1 MLVVH
6 LIVKP
11 LLTHNEPSLHRMI
24 HDDEFVRIMS
34 IREVISLRE
43 AKQLPLELLAQVDV
57 RQFLLLVLLELDV
70 VLNNLTLVEFVFVIL
85 FDLAADVRFEAS
97 LIGVA
102 LLLGD
107 GKLRHLIYD
116 K

>member
-43 AKQLPLELLAQVDV
+43 AK
-57 RQFLLLVLLELDV
+57 
-70 VLNNLTLVEFVFVIL
+70 
-85 FDLAADVRFEAS
+85 
-97 LIGVA
+97 
-102 LLLGD
+102 
-107 GKLRHLIYD
+107 
-116 K
+116 

>member
-1 MLVVH
+1 M
-6 LIVKP
+6 
-11 LLTHNEPSLHRMI
+11 
-24 HDDEFVRIMS
+24 
-34 IREVISLRE
+34 
-43 AKQLPLELLAQVDV
+43 
-57 RQFLLLVLLELDV
+57 LLELDV
-70 VLNNLTLVEFVFVIL
+70 VLNNLTLVESVFVLL